1 MNEVISWFEIPAAD
15 FERAVHFYSTILGSQ
30 LRTGDF
36 MGIPH
41 GFFEG
46 KNGQSGG
53 AIIHSKELTPS
64 AAGPLI
70 FLFVEN
76 LEDVLARVA
85 GAGGSVVVPKTPI
98 GPQGVIAVIGDTE
111 GNHVGL
117 HAA

>member
-1 MNEVISWFEIPAAD
+1 MNEVISWFEIPAVD
-15 FERAVHFYSTILGSQ
+15 FERAVHFYSNILGSH

-53 AIIHSKELTPS
+53 AIIHSKELKPS
-64 AAGPLI
+64 TTGPLI
-70 FLFVEN
+70 YLFVEN
-76 LEDVLARVA
+76 MEDVLARVA
-85 GAGGSVVVPKTPI
+85 GAGGSVIVPKMLI

-117 HAA
+117 HAN